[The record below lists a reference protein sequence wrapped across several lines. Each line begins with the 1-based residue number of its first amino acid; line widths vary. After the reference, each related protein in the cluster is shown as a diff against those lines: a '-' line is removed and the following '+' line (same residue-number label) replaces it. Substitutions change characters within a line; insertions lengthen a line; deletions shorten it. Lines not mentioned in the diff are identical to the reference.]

1 MVWTPPLWWLLN
13 TTTWHIDAVGGVHT
27 IKVARDSTAT
37 LHLVTR
43 MLGLGQQGGGFW
55 QNMTTST
62 LPLRCFAEKQASLL
76 SSLDSYD
83 RRAPGREGNG
93 GVGNYTTAHQIDQV
107 KQDSALIEI
116 GSGRHRNAVCY
127 RINGPG
133 ENRIALSANA
143 LWIGVAAPYD
153 KHVRV
158 TDLHCDG
165 LY

>member
-1 MVWTPPLWWLLN
+1 MPLSLF
-13 TTTWHIDAVGGVHT
+13 TFS
-27 IKVARDSTAT
+27 DSTQRRAST
-37 LHLVTR
+37 SY
-43 MLGLGQQGGGFW
+43 GFW
-55 QNMTTST
+55 QNMTLST
-62 LPLRCFAEKQASLL
+62 LPLPRFAEKQASLL

-127 RINGPG
+127 RIDRPG

-143 LWIGVAAPYD
+143 LWIGMAAP
-153 KHVRV
+153 
-158 TDLHCDG
+158 
-165 LY
+165 